1 MKVEIDPGSGFCGGV
16 IRAINKAEEFL
27 SGHPKLYSLGEMV
40 HNEAELGRLSARGLI
55 PISREALPELK
66 PGETVLIR
74 AHGEPPSTYEAAAH
88 LNIID
93 CTCPVVLK
101 IQKSIREAHDRLA
114 GKGTIVIFG
123 KIGHP
128 EVLGLVG
135 QVSAQP
141 ATRSS
146 APSGSFEGERPAF
159 ADSSTA
165 VLVVENLEQ
174 LQEAV
179 SDARVAAPVEVFSQ
193 TTKNPVE
200 YEQICSVLQE
210 IYPDTVVH
218 NTICSQVAERH
229 RALSE
234 FAAAHDVIVFVAGRQ
249 SSNGRVLFELCRSVN
264 PKSYLIGDVSE
275 LQPTWFAGAS
285 TVGIC
290 GATSTPKWLLEN
302 VAKILTFAG
311 YES

>member
-1 MKVEIDPGSGFCGGV
+1 MKVIIDPGSGFCGGV
-16 IRAINKAEEFL
+16 IRAISRAEEFL
-27 SGHPKLYSLGEMV
+27 SGHPRLYSLGEMV
-40 HNEAELGRLSARGLI
+40 HNEAELTRLESKGLVSVGRDALS
-55 PISREALPELK
+55 SLPA
-66 PGETVLIR
+66 GESVLIR
-74 AHGEPPSTYEAAAH
+74 AHGEPPSTYKAAAH

-101 IQKSIREAHDRLA
+101 IQKSIREANERLA

-135 QVSAQP
+135 Q
-141 ATRSS
+141 TDSS
-146 APSGSFEGERPAF
+146 A
-159 ADSSTA
+159 
-165 VLVVENLEQ
+165 VVVENLGQ
-174 LQEAV
+174 LREALD
-179 SDARVAAPVEVFSQ
+179 SGRIAAPVEVFSQ
-193 TTKNPVE
+193 TTKSPVE
-200 YEQICSVLQE
+200 YGQICSVLQE

-264 PKSYLIGDVSE
+264 SNSYLLGDVSE
-275 LQPTWFAGAS
+275 LRPLWFEGALS
-285 TVGIC
+285 VGVC
-290 GATSTPKWLLEN
+290 GATSTPKWLLEQ
-302 VAKILTFAG
+302 VADAIKKLD
-311 YES
+311 

>member
-1 MKVEIDPGSGFCGGV
+1 MKVIIDPGSGFCGGV
-16 IRAINKAEEFL
+16 IRAISRAEEFL
-27 SGHPKLYSLGEMV
+27 SDHPKLYSLGEMV
-40 HNEAELGRLSARGLI
+40 HNEAELLRLESKGLVSVGRDA
-55 PISREALPELK
+55 ISDLPAGEA
-66 PGETVLIR
+66 VLIR

-101 IQKSIREAHDRLA
+101 IQKSIREANERLA

-135 QVSAQP
+135 Q
-141 ATRSS
+141 TDSS
-146 APSGSFEGERPAF
+146 A
-159 ADSSTA
+159 
-165 VLVVENLEQ
+165 VVVENLRQ
-174 LQEAV
+174 LHEALD
-179 SDARVAAPVEVFSQ
+179 SGRISAPLEVFSQ
-193 TTKNPVE
+193 TTKSPVE
-200 YEQICSVLQE
+200 YRQICEVLQG

-234 FAAAHDVIVFVAGRQ
+234 FAANHNVIVFVAGRQ

-264 PKSYLIGDVSE
+264 SNSYLVGDVSE
-275 LQPTWFAGAS
+275 LKPLWFEGARS
-285 TVGIC
+285 VGVC
-290 GATSTPKWLLEN
+290 GATSTPKWLLEQ
-302 VAKILTFAG
+302 VADAIKKLD
-311 YES
+311 